1 MYLLFETQEEA
12 WERSEQEGMARGLA
26 YHKVGSG
33 TRYVSSPSI
42 TKKPLIGAA
51 SWALPVAGYN
61 LTEEEQSSAV
71 EEVTFPPVEGI

>member
-1 MYLLFETQEEA
+1 
-12 WERSEQEGMARGLA
+12 
-26 YHKVGSG
+26 
-33 TRYVSSPSI
+33 VSSPSI

-71 EEVTFPPVEGI
+71 EEVTFPPVEEI